1 MYKKDAIN
9 YQFFCAD
16 KAHFASFCT
25 LFGIAYAIV
34 TPAVL
39 FEYFKARLAFYH
51 LVIKIAKSSR
61 INGANTV
68 S

>member
-9 YQFFCAD
+9 YQLFSAD

-34 TPAVL
+34 ILGVL
-39 FEYFKARLAFYH
+39 FEYFKGRLALYH
-51 LVIKIAKSSR
+51 LIIKIAKSSQ
-61 INGANTV
+61 INGENTV